1 MAAVNVDPG
10 MCVLAAQGSYQC
22 LWRQAVRP
30 CLGLMPTLLP
40 LGAERYFFRGVSRVA
55 KDSAA
60 KMTPTPPSAPARMAL
75 CDKPISLR
83 AINPSSNAVAVA
95 ANRPRI

>member
-1 MAAVNVDPG
+1 MPVVNVDRG

-22 LWRQAVRP
+22 LSRAS
-30 CLGLMPTLLP
+30 CLAPMPTLLP